1 MTSSATNTASD
12 GTNADTNNFRG
23 SSCDHGTFA
32 QDRPRNLGQIFKITR
47 GLAEQAIRQFEN
59 SPRTNFANQLQTKAT
74 PAVATK
80 GKDYG

>member
-1 MTSSATNTASD
+1 LAKY
-12 GTNADTNNFRG
+12 
-23 SSCDHGTFA
+23 
-32 QDRPRNLGQIFKITR
+32 LKITR
-47 GLAEQAIRQFEN
+47 GLAEQAIHQFEN